1 MKKTFIILSLSTILA
16 ACGGSKNGNT
26 GSDSTS
32 ANNQGAAAHQS
43 EAVQE
48 TTVNKTGA
56 EQTGAATA
64 NPNSKGAQ
72 LIAKSDCLTCHKED
86 TKLVGPAY
94 ADVAKKYKNDDAT
107 VDSLAN
113 KVIKGGSGKWGDV
126 PMTPHPQIAVNDAKE
141 MVKYILTLKK

>member
-1 MKKTFIILSLSTILA
+1 MKKTFIILSLSTLLA

-26 GSDSTS
+26 SSDSTS

-56 EQTGAATA
+56 EQTGATTA

-126 PMTPHPQIAVNDAKE
+126 PMTPHPQLAVNDAKE
-141 MVKYILTLKK
+141 MVKYILSLKK

>member
-1 MKKTFIILSLSTILA
+1 MKKTFIILSLSTLLA
-16 ACGGSKNGNT
+16 ACGESKNGNT
-26 GSDSTS
+26 SSDSTS

-56 EQTGAATA
+56 EQTGATTA

-126 PMTPHPQIAVNDAKE
+126 PMTPHPQLAVNDAKE
-141 MVKYILTLKK
+141 MVKYILSLKK

>member
-1 MKKTFIILSLSTILA
+1 MKKTFIILSLSTLIA

-26 GSDSTS
+26 SSDSTS

>member
-1 MKKTFIILSLSTILA
+1 MKKTFIILSLSALIA
-16 ACGGSKNGNT
+16 GCGGSKNSNMN
-26 GSDSTS
+26 SDSTS
-32 ANNQGAAAHQS
+32 ATNQGAAAHQS

-48 TTVNKTGA
+48 TTVTKTGA
-56 EQTGAATA
+56 EKTGGVSSNA
-64 NPNSKGAQ
+64 KGAQ

-86 TKLVGPAY
+86 TKLIGPAY

-126 PMTPHPQIAVNDAKE
+126 PMTPHPQLSMDDAKE
-141 MVKYILTLKK
+141 MVKYVLSLKK